1 MWTVSQFKRI
11 KTQPNSTQTN
21 RFCSTVSR
29 NSGLHSVSTY
39 FLPSTPDLT
48 YFGFGPEDTLQ
59 MHFWQWALTCAFQSL
74 HYSASCPSLSLLA
87 TLFSP
92 PPPSCSSPTSLA
104 TCFESFLVEFFPFL
118 RIISITVFQG
128 LVLLPG
134 ALRAV
139 TGTPI
144 PVTLTKRFPDT
155 WVSKSSWTCLGSM
168 WATCKCSTLKPPPLC
183 SPPHWEVPSPIQASE
198 RGNRSC
204 PKRLLPH
211 SAPRSPATDHPI
223 ISLGSYFFPPFPW
236 PMSWFKLSLLCAWI
250 PMTTVKLVSPWW
262 GLLPK
267 PPFVIIRHIRLKHRS
282 DHSLLCLKTS
292 ADSLTLW
299 G

>member
-74 HYSASCPSLSLLA
+74 HYSASCPSPSLLA

-134 ALRAV
+134 ALRVV

-155 WVSKSSWTCLGSM
+155 WVSVFLDVSGLHVGNLQVFHTQAPSPLFPASLRGAITHSSIREREQELSQ
-168 WATCKCSTLKPPPLC
+168 APPPTF
-183 SPPHWEVPSPIQASE
+183 STSVTSHWPSNYFL
-198 RGNRSC
+198 R
-204 PKRLLPH
+204 KLFLP
-211 SAPRSPATDHPI
+211 S
-223 ISLGSYFFPPFPW
+223 
-236 PMSWFKLSLLCAWI
+236 I
-250 PMTTVKLVSPWW
+250 PTANVMV
-262 GLLPK
+262 
-267 PPFVIIRHIRLKHRS
+267 
-282 DHSLLCLKTS
+282 
-292 ADSLTLW
+292 
-299 G
+299 